1 MELQDQE
8 TWKIVSKRPMES
20 VYQFTSI
27 KSIWGLPCWLKNKE
41 TCQCRRHGFDCWS
54 KRSHIPH
61 AVELLNLSVTITEP
75 CSGAEELQLLSPELQ
90 PLKLTCPGALCS
102 AKTEATAVRSHTP
115 QLESSPCSSQTRKK
129 LVQQWRPSSQN

>member
-8 TWKIVSKRPMES
+8 TCKIVSKRPMES

-41 TCQCRRHGFDCWS
+41 TCQCRRHGFNCWS
-54 KRSHIPH
+54 KKIPHPTCRGTTKPECHNYWALLWSQGATAPEPRAATTEAHLPWSPVLCENRSH
-61 AVELLNLSVTITEP
+61 
-75 CSGAEELQLLSPELQ
+75 CSEKP
-90 PLKLTCPGALCS
+90 
-102 AKTEATAVRSHTP
+102 TP